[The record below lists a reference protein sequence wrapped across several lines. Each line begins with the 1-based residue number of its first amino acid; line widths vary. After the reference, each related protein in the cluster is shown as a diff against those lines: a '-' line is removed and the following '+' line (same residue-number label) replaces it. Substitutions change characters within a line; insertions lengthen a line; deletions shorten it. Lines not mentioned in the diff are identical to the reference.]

1 MRILILED
9 SRATQVLVKKRLEKQ
24 GYTVAAVDNG
34 HQGFQ
39 LAISKSYDVIITDI
53 HMPHWD
59 GFKFIEAMQV
69 VNPHVPIIIVSS
81 LHDDPEVIDCA
92 EKAVNVR
99 ALLAKP
105 HDFEK
110 LFELLSTM
118 QEQGHIGVENKS
130 RIVCTIGP
138 SSNNEKIL
146 GQMIVAGMD
155 VARLNFSHGSHEQHS
170 ATLQAIRAAEKQW
183 HKPIAVLQDLC
194 GPKIRTGE
202 MTDGKITIS
211 KGDRLIIQKTEIL
224 GSPERIST
232 VPPEILDDLKTG
244 DPILLDDGLLEPKV
258 LKVNSG
264 EALCEVSAGGT
275 LKSSKGM
282 NLPATSLSFP
292 SVTTKDWRDL
302 EWALNNS
309 VDYVALSFVRTAE
322 EILQIKKYIANTGNT
337 HLRVVAKIEKPEAVN
352 NIKEIIEAADA
363 IMIERGDLGVELPAA
378 RVPRIQK
385 KIIRLCRDM
394 NTPVITATQML
405 DSMTINARPTRAEVT
420 DVSTAIDEGT
430 DAVMLSQE
438 TATGIDPVNVVRTM
452 ASIIYETE
460 QYAEE
465 AGVPYQPKLAED
477 PVNPILSAVA
487 SFRNIS
493 ATILLDLDG
502 DLYPRLSKWSRVV
515 PSILVTGTQRIARQ
529 SSLYNNMIPLIISK
543 ETRRDSIVFQ
553 AMEMALERGYI
564 RAGEVVAIVDGKRLT
579 RAGINQSS
587 RLQLV
592 TVPEI
597 GPDPV

>member
-1 MRILILED
+1 
-9 SRATQVLVKKRLEKQ
+9 
-24 GYTVAAVDNG
+24 
-34 HQGFQ
+34 
-39 LAISKSYDVIITDI
+39 
-53 HMPHWD
+53 
-59 GFKFIEAMQV
+59 
-69 VNPHVPIIIVSS
+69 
-81 LHDDPEVIDCA
+81 
-92 EKAVNVR
+92 
-99 ALLAKP
+99 
-105 HDFEK
+105 
-110 LFELLSTM
+110 
-118 QEQGHIGVENKS
+118 
-130 RIVCTIGP
+130 
-138 SSNNEKIL
+138 
-146 GQMIVAGMD
+146 
-155 VARLNFSHGSHEQHS
+155 
-170 ATLQAIRAAEKQW
+170 
-183 HKPIAVLQDLC
+183 
-194 GPKIRTGE
+194 
-202 MTDGKITIS
+202 
-211 KGDRLIIQKTEIL
+211 
-224 GSPERIST
+224 
-232 VPPEILDDLKTG
+232 
-244 DPILLDDGLLEPKV
+244 
-258 LKVNSG
+258 
-264 EALCEVSAGGT
+264 
-275 LKSSKGM
+275 M
-282 NLPATSLSFP
+282 NLPATSLSLP

-363 IMIERGDLGVELPAA
+363 IMIARGDLGVELPAA

-543 ETRRDSIVFQ
+543 EMRRDRIVFQ